1 MLRHIREENGY
12 SLILVVLLVA
22 LISILGISLLTLT
35 SNSLKISTN
44 ERDDQSVFYIAEGG
58 LNKTKKNFE
67 QLVLTTYNETRVV
80 FNRLP
85 VKDRTPE
92 RFKTDFVNTLD
103 RSLTT
108 LPSSVSFEEQFKQYP
123 TAEIT
128 VNQVSLEPLQ
138 YKINSTGILGNKDRV
153 VGQTIT
159 INLGNGTSTGSTFSN
174 TSAIHAIQN
183 IELGGGTFNGDVV
196 SDSGKI
202 SITQGGTNIKGKIG
216 TTVENFSKPSWMNI
230 TNEFIGNVAFPENIL
245 PPFPDSLFSNLSSK
259 PYTKSV
265 QVMIDGKN
273 TQLNLE
279 NNSIKIDGGGN
290 GNINGITKFSGILPL
305 TQDMYLKNF
314 TVASNR
320 TLTIDVGDL
329 DKNLYMDNFAFN
341 EQGNINIKGTGK
353 LNIYIKNSFK
363 FMGSSTMNNSG
374 SFENLNIYYN
384 GQSNMEFAGD
394 SRTKASIFINSA
406 SLKIDGSGSIQGH
419 IYSGGPSI
427 TIGGGSFNHN
437 TYIYAP
443 NAEVKLSGS
452 GTVVGGIMAYSVK
465 SSGNPTVTYQKNSN
479 SDITSGEELK
489 YEENNNLTISNSM
502 LEVE

>member
-1 MLRHIREENGY
+1 MLKYIKQEKGY

-35 SNSLKISTN
+35 SNSLKISTS

-67 QLVLTTYNETRVV
+67 QLVLTTYDETRLI
-80 FNRLP
+80 FNKLP
-85 VKDRTPE
+85 AKERTPE
-92 RFKTDFVNTLD
+92 KFKAHFVNAFD
-103 RSLTT
+103 SSLNT
-108 LPSSVSFEEQFKQYP
+108 LPSSVTYEEQFKQNP
-123 TAEIT
+123 IAEIT
-128 VNQVSLEPLQ
+128 VDQVNLEPLQ
-138 YKINSTGILGNKDRV
+138 YKINSVGTLGNKNRIV
-153 VGQTIT
+153 AQTIT
-159 INLGNGTSTGSTFSN
+159 IDLGNGTSTGSTFTN
-174 TSAIHAIQN
+174 TSAIHAIKN

-216 TTVENFSKPSWMNI
+216 VTPENFSKPSWMNI
-230 TNEFIGNVAFPENIL
+230 SNEFIGNIAFPENIL
-245 PPFPDSLFSNLSSK
+245 PSFPESLFSNLSSK
-259 PYTKSV
+259 PHTKSI
-265 QVMIDGKN
+265 QVTIDGKK
-273 TQLNLE
+273 TQLNLD

-290 GNINGITKFSGILPL
+290 GNINGVAKFSGVLPL

-320 TLTIDVGDL
+320 VLTIDVGDS
-329 DKNLYMDNFAFN
+329 DKNLYIDNFAFN
-341 EQGNINIKGTGK
+341 EQGNFNIIGSGK
-353 LNIYIKNSFK
+353 LNIYIKDSFK

-374 SFENLNIYYN
+374 SFENLNLYYN
-384 GQSNMEFAGD
+384 GSSNMEFAGD
-394 SRTKASIFINSA
+394 SRTKASIYVKTA
-406 SLKIDGSGSIQGH
+406 SIKIDGSGSIQGS

-427 TIGGGSFNHN
+427 SIGGGSFNHN

-452 GTVVGGIMAYSVK
+452 GTVIGGIMAYNVK
-465 SSGNPTVTYQKNSN
+465 SSGNPTVTYQKNSS
-479 SDITSGEELK
+479 SDITSGEEIK
-489 YEENNNLTISNSM
+489 YEENDNLTISNSM